1 MANDI
6 SPGCSFNLILT
17 HLRIRNAGVTVSS
30 FYKHPGPGLR
40 VIVQNVQKPC
50 VGVSATLAGFLQK
63 VESKG
68 VSAWQPVGFFPPD
81 LLNRYSLIDN
91 Q

>member
-1 MANDI
+1 MTHDI
-6 SPGCSFNLILT
+6 SPARGFNLILT
-17 HLRIRNAGVTVSS
+17 HLSIRNAGVTVGS

-63 VESKG
+63 LESKG
-68 VSAWQPVGFFPPD
+68 VSAWQPVGKIPEK
-81 LLNRYSLIDN
+81 
-91 Q
+91 